1 MKTISKLFMPV
12 LFLFGTA
19 LLAGCED
26 SKPPIDESEPE
37 NPTLFEYVLTVGDW
51 SISRLAP

>member
-37 NPTLFEYVLTVGDW
+37 NPTLFEYVLT
-51 SISRLAP
+51 